1 MDLFGNINMKQVI
14 RIKLFDKECL
24 PKISDF
30 GDWIDLRAAA
40 DVHIDS
46 PYASTKSKK
55 GGETTRKVKFTHQYV
70 PLGIAMQLPKGME
83 ALVAPR
89 SSSIK
94 NFNFI
99 QPNSPAVIDNS
110 YNGDKDEWKG
120 SILCVGDVNIKKGD
134 RICQFRILPSQ
145 KATVWQKLKWL
156 FSSGVE
162 IRIVDSLGNE
172 NRGGLGSTGVQ

>member
-1 MDLFGNINMKQVI
+1 MKQVI
-14 RIKLFDKECL
+14 KVKVLTDGCAPQLSQKGE
-24 PKISDF
+24 
-30 GDWIDLRAAA
+30 WIDLRAAA

-46 PYASTKSKK
+46 PYANTKSKK

-70 PLGIAMQLPKGME
+70 PLGIAMELPAGME
-83 ALVAPR
+83 ALIAPR

-110 YNGDKDEWKG
+110 YKGDTDEWKG

-156 FSSGVE
+156 FSNGVE
-162 IRIVDSLGNE
+162 IRIVNSLGNKD
-172 NRGGLGSTGVQ
+172 RGGLGSTGIK

>member
-1 MDLFGNINMKQVI
+1 MKQT
-14 RIKLFDKECL
+14 IKVKVLTDGCAPQLSQNGE
-24 PKISDF
+24 
-30 GDWIDLRAAA
+30 WVDLRAAA

-46 PYASTKSKK
+46 PYANIKSKK

-70 PLGIAMQLPKGME
+70 PLGIAMQLPAGME

-89 SSSIK
+89 SSSIR

-110 YNGDKDEWKG
+110 YNGDNDEWKG
-120 SILCVGDVNIKKGD
+120 SILCVGEVNIKKGD

-172 NRGGLGSTGVQ
+172 NRGGLGSTGVK

>member
-1 MDLFGNINMKQVI
+1 MKQT
-14 RIKLFDKECL
+14 IKVKVLTDGCAPQLSQNGE
-24 PKISDF
+24 
-30 GDWIDLRAAA
+30 WIDLRAAA
-40 DVHIDS
+40 DIHIDS
-46 PYASTKSKK
+46 PYAGTKSKK

-70 PLGIAMQLPKGME
+70 PLGIAMELPAGME
-83 ALVAPR
+83 ALIAPR

-110 YNGDKDEWKG
+110 YKGDNDEWKG

-156 FSSGVE
+156 FSNGVE

-172 NRGGLGSTGVQ
+172 NRGGLGSTGVK

>member
-1 MDLFGNINMKQVI
+1 MKQT
-14 RIKLFDKECL
+14 IKVKVLTDGCA
-24 PKISDF
+24 PQIIGS

-46 PYASTKSKK
+46 PYANTKSKK
-55 GGETTRKVKFTHQYV
+55 GGDTTRKVKFTHQYV
-70 PLGIAMQLPKGME
+70 PLGIAMQLPAGME

>member
-1 MDLFGNINMKQVI
+1 MKQT
-14 RIKLFDKECL
+14 IKVKVLTDGCA
-24 PKISDF
+24 PQIIGS

-46 PYASTKSKK
+46 PYANTKSKK
-55 GGETTRKVKFTHQYV
+55 GGDTTRKVKFTHQYV
-70 PLGIAMQLPKGME
+70 PLGIAMQLPGGME

>member
-1 MDLFGNINMKQVI
+1 MKQI
-14 RIKLFDKECL
+14 IKVKVLTEGCAPEITEK
-24 PKISDF
+24 
-30 GDWIDLRAAA
+30 GDWIDLRAAE
-40 DVHIDS
+40 DLHIDS
-46 PYASTKSKK
+46 PYANIKSKK
-55 GGETTRKVKFTHQYV
+55 GGETTRKVKFTHTYIS
-70 PLGIAMQLPKGME
+70 LGIAMEMPKGME

-94 NFNFI
+94 NFHFI
-99 QPNSPAVIDNS
+99 QPNSPAVIDNV
-110 YNGDKDEWKG
+110 YNGDDDEWKG

-162 IRIVDSLGNE
+162 IRIVDSLGND
-172 NRGGLGSTGVQ
+172 NRGGLGSTGVK

>member
-1 MDLFGNINMKQVI
+1 MKQT
-14 RIKLFDKECL
+14 IKVKVLTDGCAPQLSQKGE
-24 PKISDF
+24 
-30 GDWIDLRAAA
+30 WIDLRAAT

-46 PYASTKSKK
+46 PYANTKSKK

-70 PLGIAMQLPKGME
+70 PLGIAMELPAGME
-83 ALVAPR
+83 ALIAPR

-110 YNGDKDEWKG
+110 YKGDKDEWKC

-172 NRGGLGSTGVQ
+172 NRGGLGSTGVK

>member
-1 MDLFGNINMKQVI
+1 MKQI
-14 RIKLFDKECL
+14 IKVKVLTDGCAPQIIGKGE
-24 PKISDF
+24 
-30 GDWIDLRAAA
+30 WIDLRAAE

-70 PLGIAMQLPKGME
+70 PLGIAMELPAGME

-120 SILCVGDVNIKKGD
+120 SILCVGEVNIKKGD

-162 IRIVDSLGNE
+162 IRIVDSLGNKD
-172 NRGGLGSTGVQ
+172 RGGLGSTGIK

>member
-1 MDLFGNINMKQVI
+1 MKQTIKVKVI
-14 RIKLFDKECL
+14 TDGCAPQLSQNGE
-24 PKISDF
+24 
-30 GDWIDLRAAA
+30 WIDLRAAT

-46 PYASTKSKK
+46 PYANTKSKK

-70 PLGIAMQLPKGME
+70 PLGIAMELPAGME
-83 ALVAPR
+83 ALIAPR

-99 QPNSPAVIDNS
+99 QPKSPAVIDNS
-110 YNGDKDEWKG
+110 YKGDKDEWKG

-156 FSSGVE
+156 FSNGVE

-172 NRGGLGSTGVQ
+172 NRGGLGSTGVK

>member
-1 MDLFGNINMKQVI
+1 MKQVI
-14 RIKLFDKECL
+14 KVKVLTDGCAPQIIGKGE
-24 PKISDF
+24 
-30 GDWIDLRAAA
+30 WIDLRAAE
-40 DVHIDS
+40 DVHID
-46 PYASTKSKK
+46 PPFAYTKSKK

-70 PLGIAMQLPKGME
+70 PLGIAMQLPAGME

-110 YNGDKDEWKG
+110 YNGNKDEWKG
-120 SILCVGDVNIKKGD
+120 SILCVD

>member
-1 MDLFGNINMKQVI
+1 MKQI
-14 RIKLFDKECL
+14 IKVKVLTDGCAPQIIGK
-24 PKISDF
+24 

-55 GGETTRKVKFTHQYV
+55 GGE
-70 PLGIAMQLPKGME
+70 MQLPKGME